1 MRKICIVL
9 LFAIC
14 FCNSVLAKE
23 ITNVC
28 ASHILVP
35 NEIDAIKIKS
45 QINTYE
51 DFKYYARK
59 YSTCQNNE

>member
-9 LFAIC
+9 LLILC
-14 FCNSVLAKE
+14 IQNSVLAKE

-45 QINTYE
+45 QIKTYE
-51 DFKYYARK
+51 DPYYCR
-59 YSTCQNNE
+59 TDPGIH